1 MSQETVEKIR
11 REEMKFYCVKCKKPV
26 NVPESQV
33 KYKIIKTRGGKRK
46 MAMAI
51 SPKGN
56 KVYKFV
62 KM

>member
-1 MSQETVEKIR
+1 
-11 REEMKFYCVKCKKPV
+11 MKFYCVKCKKAI
-26 NVPESQV
+26 NIPESQV
-33 KYKIIKTRGGKRK
+33 TYKIIKTRGGKRK
-46 MAMAI
+46 MAIAK